1 MEHLLNLIFPTLMMI
16 FAFVLLWRLVGLLA
30 RNIHSPKT
38 SIDTVTSDYEYQPIR
53 KLVTS
58 NELTFY
64 QALIIVTKGKHTV
77 FTKVRIADLMTPKK
91 GAHDKKTW
99 WRAFN
104 AIAKK
109 HVDFV
114 LCDPLT
120 LEVKCLIE
128 LDDSTHNRPD
138 RIARDKLV
146 DMAAASAGIEL
157 KHFKVKNKYDYF
169 ELEKEL
175 YGLSDTPEP
184 ESIYTQ

>member
-1 MEHLLNLIFPTLMMI
+1 MEFLVL
-16 FAFVLLWRLVGLLA
+16 FVLLVILIVVKGSLFPIKGG
-30 RNIHSPKT
+30 NSDDKK
-38 SIDTVTSDYEYQPIR
+38 SDTAPSDYQYQPIK
-53 KLVTS
+53 KLATS

-64 QALIIVTKGKHTV
+64 QALIVVTKGKHTV
-77 FTKVRIADLMTPKK
+77 FAKVRIADLMTPKK
-91 GAHDKKTW
+91 GAHDRKTW

-138 RIARDKLV
+138 RVARDKLV
-146 DMAAASAGIEL
+146 DMAAASAGIEI

-175 YGLSDTPEP
+175 YGLSDTPQP

>member
-1 MEHLLNLIFPTLMMI
+1 MDNLLNLVLVLGMFVFIALLIRLLITNIVSTKTNSDNPT
-16 FAFVLLWRLVGLLA
+16 
-30 RNIHSPKT
+30 SY
-38 SIDTVTSDYEYQPIR
+38 YEYQLIR
-53 KLVTS
+53 KLATS

-64 QALIIVTKGKHTV
+64 QALIVVTKGKHTV

-91 GAHDKKTW
+91 GVHDKKTW

-128 LDDSTHNRPD
+128 LDDSTHNRPY
-138 RIARDKLV
+138 RAARDKLV

-175 YGLSDTPEP
+175 YGVSDAPQP

>member
-1 MEHLLNLIFPTLMMI
+1 MEYLLNLIFPILMLI

-38 SIDTVTSDYEYQPIR
+38 SIDTPTTHYEYQPIR

-64 QALIIVTKGKHTV
+64 QALIVVTKGKHTV
-77 FTKVRIADLMTPKK
+77 FTKVRIADLMTPRK
-91 GAHDKKTW
+91 GVHDKKTW

-128 LDDSTHNRPD
+128 LDDITNEIHHR
-138 RIARDKLV
+138 RIV
-146 DMAAASAGIEL
+146 GHEPNIESRL
-157 KHFKVKNKYDYF
+157 GETVCVHSRR
-169 ELEKEL
+169 L
-175 YGLSDTPEP
+175 GLGCR
-184 ESIYTQ
+184 

>member
-1 MEHLLNLIFPTLMMI
+1 MDNLLNLVLVLGMFVFIALLIRLLITNIVSTKTNSDNPT
-16 FAFVLLWRLVGLLA
+16 
-30 RNIHSPKT
+30 SY
-38 SIDTVTSDYEYQPIR
+38 YEYQLIR
-53 KLVTS
+53 KLATS

-64 QALIIVTKGKHTV
+64 QALIVVTKGKHTV

-91 GAHDKKTW
+91 GVHDKKTW

-138 RIARDKLV
+138 RAARDKLV

-175 YGLSDTPEP
+175 YGVSDAPQP

>member
-1 MEHLLNLIFPTLMMI
+1 MEHLPNLVFPILML
-16 FAFVLLWRLVGLLA
+16 FLAFVILWKLVGLLV
-30 RNIHSPKT
+30 RNMTKTNTESPAPPYQYQA
-38 SIDTVTSDYEYQPIR
+38 ID
-53 KLVTS
+53 KLATS

-64 QALIIVTKGKHTV
+64 QALIVVTKGKHTV

-91 GAHDKKTW
+91 GVHDKKTW

-138 RIARDKLV
+138 RVARDKLV
-146 DMAAASAGIEL
+146 DMAAASAGIDL

-175 YGLSDTPEP
+175 YGAIDTPQP

>member
-1 MEHLLNLIFPTLMMI
+1 MEFVFIFVFLLILAVTKVQFFPLKGDKPQGADDHTTPS
-16 FAFVLLWRLVGLLA
+16 
-30 RNIHSPKT
+30 N
-38 SIDTVTSDYEYQPIR
+38 YEYQPIK
-53 KLVTS
+53 KLATP
-58 NELTFY
+58 NELAFY
-64 QALIIVTKGKHTV
+64 RALLVVTQGKHTV
-77 FTKVRIADLMTPKK
+77 FAKVRIADLMTPRK
-91 GAHDKKTW
+91 GVHDKKTW

-138 RIARDKLV
+138 RVARDKLV

-157 KHFKVKNKYDYF
+157 KHFKVENKYDYF

-175 YGLSDTPEP
+175 YGLSDTPQP

>member
-1 MEHLLNLIFPTLMMI
+1 MEHLLNLVSPILMLV
-16 FAFVLLWRLVGLLA
+16 FAFVLLWKLIGLLA
-30 RNIHSPKT
+30 RNIYSGKT
-38 SIDTVTSDYEYQPIR
+38 NTDSSDPHYEYQPIK
-53 KLVTS
+53 KLATS
-58 NELTFY
+58 NELAFY
-64 QALIIVTKGKHTV
+64 QALIVVTKGKHTV

-91 GAHDKKTW
+91 GVHDKKTW

-146 DMAAASAGIEL
+146 DTAAASAGVEL
-157 KHFKVKNKYDYF
+157 KHFQVKNKYDYF

-175 YGLSDTPEP
+175 YGVSGTPQP
-184 ESIYTQ
+184 ESIYAQ

>member
-1 MEHLLNLIFPTLMMI
+1 MLV
-16 FAFVLLWRLVGLLA
+16 FAFVLLWKLIGLLA
-30 RNIHSPKT
+30 RNIYSGKT
-38 SIDTVTSDYEYQPIR
+38 NTDSSAPHYEYQPIK
-53 KLVTS
+53 KLATS
-58 NELTFY
+58 NELAFY
-64 QALIIVTKGKHTV
+64 QALIVVTKGKHTV

-91 GAHDKKTW
+91 GTHDKKTW

-146 DMAAASAGIEL
+146 DTAAASAGVEL
-157 KHFKVKNKYDYF
+157 KHFQVKNKYDYF

-175 YGLSDTPEP
+175 YGVSDTPQP
-184 ESIYTQ
+184 ESIYAQ